1 MSFFPR
7 AMTSPELVLLRK
19 EGLWHKLSVLIPQSA
34 TIYTARVNQATFDDP
49 LVQITYDGGSGTL
62 GNVINGM
69 TVLIG
74 SAAGKF
80 DRGIAR
86 IRKTPSATVFYINET
101 SELSGIENNDYI
113 TILDEFLPWQRHLTI
128 EETSALMDYDIVYS
142 DQHAN
147 CLPVVNMGSDY
158 VLTLGD
164 LTDISITPDA
174 SESWVVGASV
184 TTYLWVASTAS
195 ATSGMD
201 TATPTITFDTA
212 GIHRISCTV
221 TADNGKSRTGY
232 RYVYIDQETIPVS
245 VSSIVGAIE
254 EGGWNFQITAYDA
267 VGITEIRDRSKA
279 ILVVERSDSEV
290 LGYFTGVENILCIGW
305 IDKET
310 VRISPEYSEVQMR
323 VSGLHYWLKQETG
336 YPSGMELVTA
346 TPTAWTQFQN
356 LTVDKGLW
364 HFFEWRTT
372 VLNFSDFY
380 PTGDTKIVYSLDAQ
394 LASLWDQI
402 KTFAYETLLAE
413 ITVDRYNRIFCKVPS
428 QFIVPASR
436 SYPTVISLDSGDWF
450 DPLTID
456 RIISLPVTIVSI
468 SGIRDDTAD
477 PLFSKAPGAVMSRL
491 GLSYSQDRLLLD
503 NQTHANNLSG
513 LIYARMN
520 NPFRVIDLELSA
532 FNPMIDINTN
542 HYIDIT
548 VSSTHNAKEISLTN
562 YKLVIN
568 RIEHRFDN
576 STGILSTVLEC
587 EGETGS
593 GQEGTIPF
601 NPGIP
606 IEIIPPMVEGLPNI
620 EIPDFEDYDWPGL
633 LPTFP
638 GINPPYIPE
647 PIDEDTGAGCPTDAP
662 ANGPYFL
669 WSGILS
675 NNTSVR
681 KDAILDCVI
690 RTSSY
695 NNRTTY
701 EINGR
706 FQKWNSTT
714 SEYEDT
720 TDDFFVVKAYDV
732 NNNLV
737 ATGVNDAVTSAYKRT
752 GKLEAPAATEIRRI
766 ALVLNDSAVLRPAS
780 VVQENSADHG
790 VVTSEPLTWGY
801 DGSGIWVMQKEVI
814 NTDTFGNAPGSIKD
828 PITTAHFRIYP
839 ESGDYI
845 GQSFTGV
852 QHVWFQVGLLRGYS
866 TCEFGGL
873 SSIHYTGLLGWET
886 LWGITYGNAQL
897 CYPFPATG
905 LYYEGPRTFN
915 LTPSAQN
922 AHFAITT
929 RINCIFNGDGTFI
942 VRIAENLVYLYR
954 TSQYKINITSS
965 TLWNIC
971 PPGSA

>member
-1 MSFFPR
+1 MSLFPR
-7 AMTSPELVLLRK
+7 AMTSSELTLLRK
-19 EGLWHKLSVLIPQSA
+19 EGVWHKLSVLIPQSA
-34 TIYTARVNQATFDDP
+34 TVYTARVNQATFSDP

-62 GNVINGM
+62 GDVINGM
-69 TVLIG
+69 TVLFG
-74 SAAGKF
+74 SAAGKS
-80 DRGIAR
+80 DKGIAR

-101 SELSGIENNDYI
+101 SELSGLENNDYI

-174 SESWVVGASV
+174 SESWVVGASI

-305 IDKET
+305 IDEET
-310 VRISPEYSEVQMR
+310 VRVSPEYSEVQMR

-364 HFFEWRTT
+364 HFLEWRTT

-436 SYPTVISLDSGDWF
+436 SYSTVISLDSGDWL
-450 DPLTID
+450 DPLTMD

-601 NPGIP
+601 NPGIT
-606 IEIIPPMVEGLPNI
+606 IEVIPPMLEGLPNI
-620 EIPDFEDYDWPGL
+620 EIPDFEDYSWPGL
-633 LPTFP
+633 TPPPTP
-638 GINPPYIPE
+638 GNWNWNPPYVPPE
-647 PIDEDTGAGCPTDAP
+647 PVIPSPEEGATPTCLTDAGQ
-662 ANGPYFL
+662 NGPYTGTYG
-669 WSGILS
+669 SGVELSADAYSKVKLGMRGVLRSVDHANKTRYEIRGSVYTRATPSDPWVLS
-675 NNTSVR
+675 NTDTSYTV
-681 KDAILDCVI
+681 
-690 RTSSY
+690 
-695 NNRTTY
+695 
-701 EINGR
+701 
-706 FQKWNSTT
+706 Q
-714 SEYEDT
+714 
-720 TDDFFVVKAYDV
+720 AYACDGSI
-732 NNNLV
+732 V
-737 ATGVNDAVTSAYKRT
+737 ATGVKDPVTSQFVRSGT
-752 GKLEAPAATEIRRI
+752 FDNIGNTEICGIRI
-766 ALVLNDSAVLRPAS
+766 MLPSSEKLHLVTGVSAMIGTGHPWNSWATDTVEWMKYGNGIYS
-780 VVQENSADHG
+780 VVTGQFSGSVNVEWLFGTKINLNPNWAGRWVKVKAGYVFEFVSGGGGRTITLNGIKNWPGPLAWNWIAPSPELETDEYNCPGAPIGPEFHP
-790 VVTSEPLTWGY
+790 VVTVST
-801 DGSGIWVMQKEVI
+801 SGGGGGFVI
-814 NTDTFGNAPGSIKD
+814 NVASYFFITPIPMIK
-828 PITTAHFRIYP
+828 F
-839 ESGDYI
+839 
-845 GQSFTGV
+845 V
-852 QHVWFQVGLLRGYS
+852 
-866 TCEFGGL
+866 
-873 SSIHYTGLLGWET
+873 
-886 LWGITYGNAQL
+886 
-897 CYPFPATG
+897 
-905 LYYEGPRTFN
+905 
-915 LTPSAQN
+915 
-922 AHFAITT
+922 
-929 RINCIFNGDGTFI
+929 INSVSLHNVC
-942 VRIAENLVYLYR
+942 L
-954 TSQYKINITSS
+954 
-965 TLWNIC
+965 
-971 PPGSA
+971 PGSA